1 MCSLQVKRHL
11 NVRRFHEHRKL
22 NNIKS
27 KPHFSQKKE
36 RLEFQGAIVGIREHS
51 RGIGLWTMPEDAKEP
66 KENQVL
72 IRESGLVGRG
82 QGPVTTNK

>member
-11 NVRRFHEHRKL
+11 NVRRFHEHGKL

>member
-1 MCSLQVKRHL
+1 
-11 NVRRFHEHRKL
+11 VRRFHERGKL

-27 KPHFSQKKE
+27 KPHFSQKRE
-36 RLEFQGAIVGIREHS
+36 RLEFRGAIVGIRELS
-51 RGIGLWTMPEDAKEP
+51 RGIGSWAMPEDAKEL
-66 KENQVL
+66 EDNQVL